1 MSYLRYKEKFGDV
14 LIDLEGIRFVK
25 EVGKNPAGG
34 APNVESGEIR
44 YSDGFVL
51 PVSRGCA
58 QAVQAAFKSRT
69 VPQRGNLG
77 RLTDDKESHNRARG
91 VDYTS

>member
-14 LIDLEGIRFVK
+14 LIDLDGIRVVK
-25 EVGKNPAGG
+25 EVGANPAGG
-34 APNVESGEIR
+34 APRDEKGEII

-69 VPQRGNLG
+69 VPVSAKS
-77 RLTDDKESHNRARG
+77 T
-91 VDYTS
+91 